1 MTDKKLD
8 KEDRPRRVVMVDADD
23 PMREIEG
30 EFVWVEEH
38 EQAIA
43 AARADAYAEGLAA
56 GRSEVGSTTVTIRRR
71 RSLRLRFRLIGLAL
85 IALFVVLM
93 LVAIFAG

>member
-8 KEDRPRRVVMVDADD
+8 RDGRPRRVVMVDADD

-30 EFVWVEEH
+30 DFVWVEEH

-56 GRSEVGSTTVTIRRR
+56 GRAEGRSTTVTIRRR
-71 RSLRLRFRLIGLAL
+71 RGLRRRLRLIGLA
-85 IALFVVLM
+85 IMALFVVLM
-93 LVAIFAG
+93 LVAILAG

>member
-8 KEDRPRRVVMVDADD
+8 REDRPRRVVMVDADD

-30 EFVWVEEH
+30 DFVWVDEH

-56 GRSEVGSTTVTIRRR
+56 GRSEARSTTVTISRR
-71 RSLRLRFRLIGLAL
+71 RSLRRRLRLVGLAVL
-85 IALFVVLM
+85 AVFVVLM
-93 LVAIFAG
+93 LVAILAG